1 MITTASDRVIVLRP
15 VELLACW
22 EALHLGDP
30 PYQLRLRRPSGPITA
45 QQETR
50 RVLAEALVGLAGR
63 GLTDGTHPHPEL
75 ADMLRVLARPSYQL
89 DIRCTG
95 PARSPRIGLGPITNT
110 SGVLVTTI
118 DDGTSPIELRP
129 IDSTR
134 LPGALLS
141 LVGPITA
148 GMSRTVN
155 IPADIFDQARRAV
168 PANASM
174 RDLGDALTDLGI
186 DPRDS
191 SALARMTTNLN
202 FSGQLGVSTWRDGR
216 EHRGPWVVGFVRNNT
231 GETYLQLCRQGTI
244 TMGPADATH
253 LHRQWR
259 ELIEHTL

>member
-1 MITTASDRVIVLRP
+1 MITTASERVIALSP

-30 PYQLRLRRPSGPITA
+30 PYQLRLRSPSGPLAA

-50 RVLAEALVGLAGR
+50 RVLTRALVKLAAR
-63 GLTDGTHPHPEL
+63 GLSDGTHPHPEL
-75 ADMLRVLARPSYQL
+75 AAMLRVLAHPSHQL

-95 PARSPRIGLGPITNT
+95 PAQDPRIGLGPITNT
-110 SGVLVTTI
+110 SGLLVTTI

-129 IDSTR
+129 MDSSQI
-134 LPGALLS
+134 PGALLS
-141 LVGPITA
+141 LLGPITA
-148 GMSRTVN
+148 GTAPTVN
-155 IPADIFDQARRAV
+155 IPTEIFDQARRAV

-174 RDLGDALTDLGI
+174 RDLGDALTDRGI

-191 SALARMTTNLN
+191 SALARMTTSLK
-202 FSGQLGVSTWRDGR
+202 FSGQLGVSTWREGR
-216 EHRGPWVVGFVRNNT
+216 EHRGPWVVGFVRNDT
-231 GETYLQLCRQGTI
+231 GETFLQLCRQGTI
-244 TMGPADATH
+244 TMGPADATR